1 MGALDRV
8 LASLRQVILME
19 SKLQRL
25 ADSVDEMADA
35 VMDHEKRL
43 IRLETMVEI
52 AQSRGLPPPQ
62 S

>member
-1 MGALDRV
+1 VGALDRV
-8 LASLRQVILME
+8 LSSLRQVILME

-35 VMDHEKRL
+35 VVDHEKRL

-52 AQSRGLPPPQ
+52 ARGRGLPAPP